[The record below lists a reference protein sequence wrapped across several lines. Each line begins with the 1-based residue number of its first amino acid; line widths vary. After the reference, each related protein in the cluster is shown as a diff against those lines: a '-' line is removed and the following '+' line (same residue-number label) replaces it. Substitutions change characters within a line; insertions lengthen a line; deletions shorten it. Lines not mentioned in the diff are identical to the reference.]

1 MVRHGGKNDRFWRK
15 KRRSSTVDFTKAN
28 LTNADLSGSL
38 LTAVSRTG
46 DTTIDFSEANL
57 INADLSGAGLTS
69 ASGKRELPED
79 AVAKAPSNSLKP
91 TSPTPTSV
99 ARRRRWRGWRGR
111 PWRRPWQVLIG
122 DLIVVCVTEAESMAT
137 AYPAARNLCA
147 AVTLYTS
154 SSIVLFHLSTLN
166 RHQEEYSVV

>member
-1 MVRHGGKNDRFWRK
+1 MVGHGGKNDRFWRK

-69 ASGKRELPED
+69 ESGKMVLPED
-79 AVAKAPSNSLKP
+79 AGESTIKFTQADFTNADLSGSTAALGKA
-91 TSPTPTSV
+91 
-99 ARRRRWRGWRGR
+99 R
-111 PWRRPWQVLIG
+111 
-122 DLIVVCVTEAESMAT
+122 AT
-137 AYPAARNLCA
+137 LAA
-147 AVTLYTS
+147 TLAS
-154 SSIVLFHLSTLN
+154 AD
-166 RHQEEYSVV
+166 R

>member
-69 ASGKRELPED
+69 ASGKRVLPED
-79 AVAKAPSNSLKP
+79 AGVSTIDFTQADLTNANLSGSTAALAGM
-91 TSPTPTSV
+91 
-99 ARRRRWRGWRGR
+99 AR
-111 PWRRPWQVLIG
+111 
-122 DLIVVCVTEAESMAT
+122 AT
-137 AYPAARNLCA
+137 LAT
-147 AVTLYTS
+147 TLAS
-154 SSIVLFHLSTLN
+154 AD
-166 RHQEEYSVV
+166 R